1 MSLFK
6 GISGDLSN
14 ADIGWIKDKSA
25 SFEYGYKLAAE
36 KLSDGFEKLDTRS
49 KDSLIFPI
57 VFLYRQYIEITLK
70 GIITELDSFLQ
81 NDRQDKLLE
90 RHKLLNLW
98 DEAEK
103 LYRQFI
109 KKNSIELVFT
119 PAKSSKERCVIKD
132 FNKLDEDSFCFRYA
146 TDKRGN
152 ETLPSVDYISLNNFK
167 SQISIVIEYMDNI
180 TETLAHARDI

>member
-1 MSLFK
+1 M
-6 GISGDLSN
+6 
-14 ADIGWIKDKSA
+14 
-25 SFEYGYKLAAE
+25 
-36 KLSDGFEKLDTRS
+36 
-49 KDSLIFPI
+49 
-57 VFLYRQYIEITLK
+57 
-70 GIITELDSFLQ
+70 
-81 NDRQDKLLE
+81 
-90 RHKLLNLW
+90 W